1 MSSWTPPPP
10 PPPCSLQLHSCQEML
25 STQLHNAVIELLS
38 KFLSEDF
45 SKLERLKEAY
55 DVAWQGGRVRGG
67 RGEGER
73 RGRIV
78 TSPGKVGGWGGGRGG
93 RGLYIVLRLIDD
105 IG

>member
-55 DVAWQGGRVRGG
+55 DVAWQGGRVGRGEGGGG
-67 RGEGER
+67 RGEG
-73 RGRIV
+73 
-78 TSPGKVGGWGGGRGG
+78 SGGRE
-93 RGLYIVLRLIDD
+93 LYNVLRLIDD
-105 IG
+105 IGSGLCLC